1 MGGPNAHW
9 ISRARLGMNSSMPN
23 TDEKAPEKTVAHP
36 HLKAYTIVANAVH
49 AGVVYGH
56 GRAHKHTQTPDAD
69 ALREAIYSAVML
81 ELTEVLNFDVSY
93 CLPLLEQ
100 DASEDQTS

>member
-1 MGGPNAHW
+1 
-9 ISRARLGMNSSMPN
+9 MPN
-23 TDEKAPEKTVAHP
+23 TDEASPAHP

-56 GRAHKHTQTPDAD
+56 GRAHKHVPNPDAD

-81 ELTEVLNFDVSY
+81 ELTEVLNFDAPC
-93 CLPLLEQ
+93 CLPLLER
-100 DASEDQTS
+100 DASDSDSGSMGDL

>member
-1 MGGPNAHW
+1 MTRG
-9 ISRARLGMNSSMPN
+9 MPN
-23 TDEKAPEKTVAHP
+23 TDEKTPEKTTAHP
-36 HLKAYTIVANAVH
+36 HMKVYSIIANAVH

-81 ELTEVLNFDVSY
+81 ELTEVLDFDASC
-93 CLPLLEQ
+93 CLPLKE
-100 DASEDQTS
+100 TS